1 MKQKKIR
8 DNLLDIIRWF
18 LTEFQK
24 DEGKKRRRSKDNAI
38 QADYL
43 MQAYTRAHTLI
54 HSLNADWQI

>member
-8 DNLLDIIRWF
+8 DNLLDIIWWF

-24 DEGKKRRRSKDNAI
+24 DEGKKRRRLKDNAI

-43 MQAYTRAHTLI
+43 VQAYTRAHTLT
-54 HSLNADWQI
+54 H